1 MEVKE
6 EVRRMSRKVATLEDI
21 LSDFIIITERDNRQ
35 LREDLRAIGDRM
47 EADTAKLKAEMSEFK
62 NEMSEFKNEM
72 SEFKNEMSEFKNE
85 MLEFKNE
92 MSDFKNEMADFKNEM
107 SDFKEEMRKDRK
119 EQNKQW
125 GELNNRLGTFA
136 EDVAAPNIPRIA
148 IERFGAA
155 HIEDHGVR
163 RRRINPNDKSEYF
176 EFDAITVTDTYVFL
190 LETKFTPR
198 DEYIKAVPTLITNF
212 KRCFTEYVDKPLITI
227 FASWAISEN
236 HVRMLTKMGVYALA
250 MGETTMELLNFEK
263 LYHGKK

>member
-47 EADTAKLKAEMSEFK
+47 EADTAKLKAEMTEFK
-62 NEMSEFKNEM
+62 NEMAEFKNEM
-72 SEFKNEMSEFKNE
+72 AE
-85 MLEFKNE
+85 
-92 MSDFKNEMADFKNEM
+92 
-107 SDFKEEMRKDRK
+107 FKEEMRQDRK
-119 EQNKQW
+119 EQNKKW

-148 IERFGAA
+148 TEKFGAT
-155 HIEDHGVR
+155 IVLDHGVR
-163 RRRINPNDKSEYF
+163 RRRVHPNNKAEYF
-176 EFDAITVTDTYVFL
+176 EFDAITVTDKNVFL

-198 DEYIKAVPTLITNF
+198 DEYIKDIPKLMKNF
-212 KRCFTEYVDKPLITI
+212 QMCFTEYASMPLIVI

-250 MGETTMELLNFEK
+250 MGETTMELLNFEV
-263 LYHGKK
+263 LQNGKK